1 MLRRYP
7 FVFVF
12 LVTAL
17 LICCAYYLHFPY
29 NLRADTEADYL
40 DSLCTFRVHVQ
51 EPPVQKPKGWLL
63 SVYLPA
69 YRQQALLYLHTD
81 STQSTP
87 AVGDILLVHTRITRP
102 HALFKGD
109 FDYGNYLRLQHKV
122 GIGYVQPQHWQVIG
136 HSPVR
141 TLRAYAAGIQQR
153 LTQRF
158 ADAGL
163 HGQPLALVSAIII
176 GERNALDSN
185 LRQSFAAAGA
195 AHVLAV
201 SGLHTGIIYLVLV
214 SLLTCFGY
222 MRPLYEQRTRRVLLS
237 LTIILIMWAYAFIT
251 GLSPSVMRAV
261 LMLTIV
267 QVGWMF
273 RRQAVSVNTLAAAAC
288 ICLWTDPLS
297 LFSVSF
303 QLSFAAVLGILLF
316 VPYMNTALTNC
327 LEFGRNKKSSNLRI
341 FRFSQLTHFLRDL
354 CTVSIAAT
362 IGTLP
367 ITLYYF
373 SQVSR
378 YFLLTNLVIL
388 PAAYILVIIGAL
400 TLLLAHTI
408 VGVWLAM
415 LLQHLSCWL
424 CSFVQWIEH
433 LPHATLQLSVTP
445 WMVVCLVFV
454 IACCYLRIRQQRLAW
469 FAPAA
474 AAVALFCVLHI
485 SNTRQSFNEHALAI
499 SGNTLYY
506 RHAGTTDQFKLD
518 SRYTFFRYNGCDYVY
533 APHLS
538 ARQQQYLTRYC
549 SDHDITLWQ

>member
-1 MLRRYP
+1 MARRYP

-87 AVGDILLVHTRITRP
+87 AVGDILLVRTRITRP

-153 LTQRF
+153 LAQRF

-201 SGLHTGIIYLVLV
+201 SGLHTGIIYLVIV

-222 MRPLYEQRTRRVLLS
+222 VRPLYEQRTRRVLLS

-316 VPYMNTALTNC
+316 VPYMNGVWKVGNPC
-327 LEFGRNKKSSNLRI
+327 LR
-341 FRFSQLTHFLRDL
+341 FLRDL
-354 CTVSIAAT
+354 LTVSLAAT

-367 ITLYYF
+367 VTSYYF
-373 SQVSR
+373 GQVSR

-388 PAAYILVIIGAL
+388 PAAYILVILGAL
-400 TLLLAHTI
+400 TLLLAHTV
-408 VGVWLAM
+408 VGAWLAM

-424 CSFVQWIEH
+424 CSFVQRIEH

-454 IACCYLRIRQQRLAW
+454 IACCYLRIRQQRLVW
-469 FAPAA
+469 FAPAI

-485 SNTRQSFNEHALAI
+485 SDTRQSFNEHALAI

-506 RHAGTTDQFKLD
+506 RHAGTTDQYKLD

-538 ARQQQYLTRYC
+538 ARQQQSLTRYC
-549 SDHDITLWQ
+549 SEHNITLWQ